1 MKILSQSFADSDV
14 SLLQKLILLFKAVI
28 STKTIWHHKREDDWL
43 TSLSS
48 FAVKIKDVPFFIL
61 RTYFIN

>member
-28 STKTIWHHKREDDWL
+28 STKTI
-43 TSLSS
+43 
-48 FAVKIKDVPFFIL
+48 
-61 RTYFIN
+61 